1 MSDSEEECEDF
12 KSGEHVEVEIDE
24 DRDLMDEYGTFQEF
38 EDDFKRWQRETYQ
51 TFTIA
56 KSDRLPAGHA
66 LKDDIVYQD
75 IKADDDTDDDDKAD
89 ADADSVFSD
98 VVSDVD
104 VDKTEELIP
113 TKAKLVVVGKSKGR
127 PNKNRSMGQVRFNNT
142 QASNNNQGTKRSP
155 PGQPRISKKAG

>member
-1 MSDSEEECEDF
+1 MSDSEGEYEDF

-24 DRDLMDEYGTFQEF
+24 DRDLRDEYRTFQEF
-38 EDDFKRWQRETYQ
+38 EDDFKRWQREIYQ

-56 KSDRLPAGHA
+56 KSDKLPAGHA

-75 IKADDDTDDDDKAD
+75 IKADDDTVGDDKAD

-104 VDKTEELIP
+104 VAKAEELIP
-113 TKAKLVVVGKSKGR
+113 TKAKLVVVGKSKAVQM
-127 PNKNRSMGQVRFNNT
+127 KTAVCHKY
-142 QASNNNQGTKRSP
+142 ASIIHKRLII
-155 PGQPRISKKAG
+155 PRELKDHARDNPE